1 MKKVNMKRTVS
12 LYLIGFLLIHV
23 VPLSDDLNLTAN
35 NSYIIES
42 LRLDHLL
49 HSVMC
54 LPMFYVI
61 FNSLTINY
69 VSNRFVIALALGL
82 VMAAFAESLQLL
94 LPYRAFTIPD
104 LIANIAGVV
113 VGLLVFLSS
122 RIFNIVKR

>member
-1 MKKVNMKRTVS
+1 MKKVNIKRTES

-23 VPLSDDLNLTAN
+23 VPLSDDVNLTAN

-49 HSVMC
+49 HSVIC
-54 LPMFYVI
+54 LPMFYVV
-61 FNSLTINY
+61 FNSLTIKY